1 MDTEEIERQIRWRK
15 ELIAEKEQEVA
26 DFEKQ
31 LVERS
36 PTSVDYWLD
45 WAKYGSNFNPTCV
58 FILSVDA
65 FDAAVEAL
73 EIIKSGRVSFV
84 DGLPAGYRPS
94 RVDSLKVLIGDT
106 VAEYRPHPEEP
117 ATHPSLP
124 YAYTVIEGSGGGLED
139 AMASFKHKDEAF
151 QFADSKSYTC
161 SVIYTYGQGQVTRD
175 RGAL

>member
-1 MDTEEIERQIRWRK
+1 MDTEEIEQQIRWRK

-26 DFEKQ
+26 DFEKR
-31 LVERS
+31 LVERG

-73 EIIKSGRVSFV
+73 EIIKSGKVSCT
-84 DGLPAGYRPS
+84 DGGYWPV
-94 RVDSLKVLIGDT
+94 RVDSLKILIGDT
-106 VAEYRPHPEEP
+106 VAEYRPCSEEP

-124 YAYTVIEGSGGGLED
+124 YAYTVVEGCGGDLKD

-151 QFADSKSYTC
+151 WFADSKSYTC
-161 SVIYTYGQGQVTRD
+161 SVIYTYGQSRVARD

>member
-1 MDTEEIERQIRWRK
+1 MDTEEIEQQIRWRK

-36 PTSVDYWLD
+36 PTSVDYWLG
-45 WAKYGSNFNPTCV
+45 WAELGSDFNPTCV
-58 FILSVDA
+58 FILNEDA

-84 DGLPAGYRPS
+84 NGLPAGYRPS
-94 RVDSLKVLIGDT
+94 RVDALKRLIGDT
-106 VAEYRPHPEEP
+106 VAEYRPRSEEP

-124 YAYTVIEGSGGGLED
+124 YAYTVVEGCGGDLED
-139 AMASFKHKDEAF
+139 AMASFKHKSEAF
-151 QFADSKSYTC
+151 WFADSKSYTC